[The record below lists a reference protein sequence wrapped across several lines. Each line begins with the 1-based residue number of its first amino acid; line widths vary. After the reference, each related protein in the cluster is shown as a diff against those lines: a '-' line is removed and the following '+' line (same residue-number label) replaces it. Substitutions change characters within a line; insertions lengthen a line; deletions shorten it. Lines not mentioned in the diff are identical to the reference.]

1 MTIALRTL
9 FLALTLLCLATGTAE
24 GQVQTALGVGIG
36 GTSTDDFAF
45 TLAGFGELRVGHIYG
60 STGLDV
66 TIGPG
71 EEDGRYYR
79 DVFASGQSRCRDA
92 SCVSSEI
99 DLALPIEGGLAI
111 PLRRGAQLLAGAGL
125 RVSRSTHPYAAFGYR
140 GRFGDR
146 RWWTGHVAGGEGFVR
161 VLISTTFPIG

>member
-1 MTIALRTL
+1 MTTTLRRL
-9 FLALTLLCLATGTAE
+9 FLAWSLVFLVRGTVE
-24 GQVQTALGVGIG
+24 GQVETALGVGIG

-45 TLAGFGELRVGHIYG
+45 TLAGFGELRIGHIYG
-60 STGLDV
+60 SAGLDV

-79 DVFASGQSRCRDA
+79 DVFSSGQTRCRDA

-111 PLRRGAQLLAGAGL
+111 SLQRGAQVLAGAGL
-125 RVSRSTHPYAAFGYR
+125 RVSGSTRPYAALGYR

-146 RWWTGHVAGGEGFVR
+146 QWWTGHVAGGDGFVR
-161 VLISTTFPIG
+161 ILISTAFPIG